1 MYSITARKI
10 IVQVFIFLKRKV
22 RLCRIV
28 VGEFFVWFLAGN
40 LPGTLL
46 CLWGC
51 QTDLAG
57 CALDAGIIT
66 RKTSVR
72 DKSSEGG
79 GGVVKVMRGFIR
91 GRHQF

>member
-1 MYSITARKI
+1 MPNSGWG
-10 IVQVFIFLKRKV
+10 V
-22 RLCRIV
+22 LCV
-28 VGEFFVWFLAGN
+28 VPRREPA
-40 LPGTLL
+40 GTLL

-66 RKTSVR
+66 RKASVR

>member
-40 LPGTLL
+40 PSLPVR
-46 CLWGC
+46 C
-51 QTDLAG
+51 QVDLVG
-57 CALDAGIIT
+57 
-66 RKTSVR
+66 
-72 DKSSEGG
+72 
-79 GGVVKVMRGFIR
+79 
-91 GRHQF
+91 